1 MALLVGFP
9 GAKATRAIFGRKT
22 HSLRAITLWQRLL
35 VGSVWITRRNHYFAA
50 LKIIRG
56 ELLGVLI
63 VSLISSHDVLAAL
76 FQVVLYDLDLI
87 PDIMRALVQILLRLS
102 GQLLPVQAIK
112 RHHLKELLL
121 RFGVLVDVKCTVQAV
136 EILGLIV
143 RIWMDHEVVNRG

>member
-9 GAKATRAIFGRKT
+9 RAKATRAIFGRKT

-35 VGSVWITRRNHYFAA
+35 VGPVWITRRNHYFAT

-63 VSLISSHDVLAAL
+63 VSLISSHHVLAAL
-76 FQVVLYDLDLI
+76 FEVVLYDLDLI
-87 PDIMRALVQILLRLS
+87 PDIMRALVQILLRLR

-121 RFGVLVDVKCTVQAV
+121 RFRVLVDVECTVQAV

-143 RIWMDHEVVNRG
+143 RILMDHEVINRG

>member
-76 FQVVLYDLDLI
+76 FQMVLYDLDLI
-87 PDIMRALVQILLRLS
+87 PDIMRALVQILYGVNACYYLLS
-102 GQLLPVQAIK
+102 RARGRSGSTSAAWALFTLFDA
-112 RHHLKELLL
+112 HL
-121 RFGVLVDVKCTVQAV
+121 
-136 EILGLIV
+136 
-143 RIWMDHEVVNRG
+143 

>member
-1 MALLVGFP
+1 M
-9 GAKATRAIFGRKT
+9 
-22 HSLRAITLWQRLL
+22 L
-35 VGSVWITRRNHYFAA
+35 VGSVWITRRNHDFAA

-87 PDIMRALVQILLRLS
+87 PDIMRALVQILLRLC